1 MNCSL
6 GVLILVLLAP
16 LDVVAF
22 TTSKY
27 RRDGFDSWCCSVRS
41 DVKTV
46 AADGNTLMEV

>member
-6 GVLILVLLAP
+6 GVLILVLLTP
-16 LDVVAF
+16 LDVAF
-22 TTSKY
+22 TSKY
-27 RRDGFDSWCCSVRS
+27 RRDEFDFWCCSVRS

>member
-6 GVLILVLLAP
+6 GVLFLVLLTP
-16 LDVVAF
+16 LDAAF

-27 RRDGFDSWCCSVRS
+27 RHDEFDPWCCSVRS